1 MISKTLV
8 QVFFAHRKQLEAA
21 KRFVSGFLLVIDGT
35 FNTNDLR
42 FPLLVIVGVLNTGR
56 TFPVA
61 FSFCS
66 SESREAF
73 DFVWESLK
81 EECFILEITPP
92 RVILG
97 DWVLGLVSSVPGA
110 FPDA

>member
-8 QVFFAHRKQLEAA
+8 QIFFAHRKQLEAA
-21 KRFVSGFLLVIDGT
+21 KRFVSGFLPVISGT
-35 FNTNDLR
+35 FNANDLC

-61 FSFCS
+61 FSFWPS
-66 SESREAF
+66 KSREVF

-81 EECFILEITPP
+81 EE
-92 RVILG
+92 
-97 DWVLGLVSSVPGA
+97 
-110 FPDA
+110 